1 MCAVLYGDG
10 AAVKEDSKASND
22 ASATALMWAI
32 NDPEEVRLLRE
43 RIASMP
49 RLQAGVRARGSVPA
63 SAVILPA

>member
-22 ASATALMWAI
+22 ARSTTLMWAN

-43 RIASMP
+43 MIAFYYYW
-49 RLQAGVRARGSVPA
+49 
-63 SAVILPA
+63 VIKENILV